1 MKKAL
6 PILTLFCL
14 LALGSCIKD
23 DIDNCS
29 GKMHFHFSYIYGG
42 VNRFFDMVK
51 SDMELHFYHVG
62 QTTKY
67 RNMTVPRNSIGLQQA
82 LILEKTPVDIDS
94 LELIS
99 WSTDPAI
106 EYVTTPNTP
115 IGEGYV
121 RLKEITE
128 GSGIC
133 RPVDDLFYGRV
144 KFDAD
149 DRFQRNDVTIP
160 YMRAV
165 CRIRVTMIP
174 QTVEINGG
182 GMIEGK
188 TTRTPGLVPNP
199 GDYTFHISGTLSTI
213 DDNNNVGGDEVLLS
227 PECYYDETTG
237 NVMTNWFGAF
247 PSRQEEYLK
256 VNVYIREEPV
266 ASFDCAPVQI
276 ASTAGDY
283 VDLVIDGQYIKPVM
297 EVRVNGWKKATVT
310 SNM

>member
-1 MKKAL
+1 MKNVL

-23 DIDNCS
+23 DIDACS

-42 VNRFFDMVK
+42 VNRFFDMAK
-51 SDMELHFYHVG
+51 SDMGLHFYHVG

-67 RNMTVPRNSIGLQQA
+67 RNMIVPRNSISLQQA
-82 LILEKTPVDIDS
+82 LILEKTPADVDS

-106 EYVTTPNTP
+106 DYVATPDTP
-115 IGEGYV
+115 KGEGYV
-121 RLKEITE
+121 RLKEITA

-144 KFDAD
+144 KFDAS

-174 QTVEINGG
+174 QTVEDGEG
-182 GMIEGK
+182 VIEGH
-188 TTRTPGLVPNP
+188 TTRATTIVPHP
-199 GDYTFHISGTLSTI
+199 GDYTFHIAGTLNTI
-213 DDNNNVGGDEVLLS
+213 DDDNNVSGEEILLS
-227 PECYYDETTG
+227 PDCYYDETSG
-237 NVMTNWFGAF
+237 NVVTNWFGAF
-247 PSRQEEYLK
+247 PSREEEYLK
-256 VNVYIREEPV
+256 VSVYIREEQV
-266 ASFDCAPVQI
+266 ASFDCAPIRV
-276 ASTAGDY
+276 ASKAGSY
-283 VDLVIDGQYIKPVM
+283 VDLVIDGHYIKPVM
-297 EVRVNGWKKATVT
+297 EVRVDGWKYAVLS